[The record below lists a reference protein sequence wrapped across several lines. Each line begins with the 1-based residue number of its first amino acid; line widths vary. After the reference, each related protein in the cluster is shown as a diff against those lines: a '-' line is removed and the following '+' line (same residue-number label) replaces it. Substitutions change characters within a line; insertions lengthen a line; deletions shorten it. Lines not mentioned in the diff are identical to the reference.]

1 MPTRRGRGVALM
13 MRSPRR
19 GGGYVGGGAANGEGG
34 EARRS
39 QAQREE
45 RTRRG
50 APLVLAGAIAGC
62 CGFAAGVGGWW
73 GFAAC
78 FVIRALGLHYG
89 WSLPVYRAR
98 AGRRG
103 RGWRGWKG
111 VESSLHRSL
120 HRIESVQLNV
130 A

>member
-39 QAQREE
+39 QAQRDA

-50 APLVLAGAIAGC
+50 APLGLAAAIAGC
-62 CGFAAGVGGWW
+62 C